1 MSDREAHV
9 HTAQGKF
16 GQHIR
21 VGPHELGADEPVD
34 LGGDDRG
41 PSPHELLLS
50 ALGACTSM
58 TVKIYAERKGWPV
71 TAVDVKLTHDKVKRS
86 TPDGGPGETVTV
98 LRRRVHLEG
107 DLTDEQ
113 RSRLLE
119 IANKCPVHKTLTGSI
134 EIPTELV

>member
-16 GQHIR
+16 GQRIS
-21 VGPHELGADEPVD
+21 VGPHELAADEPTD

-58 TVKIYAERKGWPV
+58 TVKMYGERKGWPV
-71 TAVDVKLTHDKVKRS
+71 TAVDVKLTHEKVKRPTS
-86 TPDGGPGETVTV
+86 DGGPEQTVTV

-107 DLTDEQ
+107 DLSDEQ
-113 RSRLLE
+113 RTRLLE